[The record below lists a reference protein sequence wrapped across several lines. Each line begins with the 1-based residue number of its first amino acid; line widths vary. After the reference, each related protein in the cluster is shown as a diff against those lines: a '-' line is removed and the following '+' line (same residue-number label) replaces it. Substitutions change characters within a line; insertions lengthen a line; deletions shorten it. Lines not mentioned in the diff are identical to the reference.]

1 MSNFTEISPCELLRR
16 AFNAA
21 NIPQSSRIHVLVN
34 WLANN
39 LENTQ
44 IFPCITSLL
53 SKLIPPG
60 KGQSMRVA
68 ETMDQPNQANSGSVL
83 VPKAGRVLVP
93 IADSS
98 VGEDDVMLSQ
108 GEVVSF
114 IFGISLF
121 SIVCLT
127 GGDMRAE
134 TWTREASPSLLQS
147 MIAIL
152 QPALL
157 GTGLARP
164 QKKIVEFYRDDGN
177 SL

>member
-1 MSNFTEISPCELLRR
+1 
-16 AFNAA
+16 
-21 NIPQSSRIHVLVN
+21 
-34 WLANN
+34 
-39 LENTQ
+39 
-44 IFPCITSLL
+44 
-53 SKLIPPG
+53 
-60 KGQSMRVA
+60 MRVT
-68 ETMDQPNQANSGSVL
+68 ETMKRTNQANSGGVL
-83 VPKAGRVLVP
+83 VPKAERVLVP

-98 VGEDDVMLSQ
+98 VDEDDVMMSQ

-114 IFGISLF
+114 IFGISLL

-127 GGDMRAE
+127 VGDMHAE

-157 GTGLARP
+157 GTGLASP
-164 QKKIVEFYRDDGN
+164 QKKIVGFYRQDEN